1 MQPDNITQEEEHLI
15 DIVTEDSSVISIY
28 RHADKSVRACHKDSC
43 ITIPKATGRQALDIF
58 SILQSASNGEL
69 LHKDIN
75 SEELNE
81 Q

>member
-1 MQPDNITQEEEHLI
+1 MQPDNIIQEEEHLI

-28 RHADKSVRACHKDSC
+28 RHANKSVRACHKDSC
-43 ITIPKATGRQALDIF
+43 VIIPKATGRQALDIF

-69 LHKDIN
+69 LPEDTSN
-75 SEELNE
+75 EETNE